1 MVNSCKMV
9 KERECLII
17 KGGFKLSY
25 FKVIVDGNS
34 KQGLT
39 EREQLILKN
48 SILHFSAMTNAI
60 ITGAGV
66 MLNPPDEGTLGITF
80 AYPEALYAEKEVEVR
95 ESIVKRLNSFF
106 VMSNLK
112 LNAVII

>member
-48 SILHFSAMTNAI
+48 SILHFQQ
-60 ITGAGV
+60 
-66 MLNPPDEGTLGITF
+66 
-80 AYPEALYAEKEVEVR
+80 
-95 ESIVKRLNSFF
+95 
-106 VMSNLK
+106 
-112 LNAVII
+112 